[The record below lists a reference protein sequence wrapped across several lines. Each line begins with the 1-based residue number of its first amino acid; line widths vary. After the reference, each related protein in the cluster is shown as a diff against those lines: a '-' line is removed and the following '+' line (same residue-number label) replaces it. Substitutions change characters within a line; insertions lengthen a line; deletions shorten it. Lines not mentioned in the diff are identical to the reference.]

1 MNKKY
6 IVRLSDEERGVCQD
20 IVKRLKLNTR
30 GHSPDKPVWRDVIPD
45 ETEVAPGRYWP
56 SNDICK
62 TRRLDGAEIVRTQV
76 GNWHHGNSRM
86 AVFALSPGFSVHV
99 LKAALT
105 PNRIS
110 NRSSSTRD
118 GCPDRGTLAVIASFP
133 GRRRFRRMSPAWP
146 AGRTLS

>member
-62 TRRLDGAEIVRTQV
+62 TRRLDGDRDRPYTGRKLASRQLP
-76 GNWHHGNSRM
+76 HGC
-86 AVFALSPGFSVHV
+86 LCP
-99 LKAALT
+99 LT
-105 PNRIS
+105 RI
-110 NRSSSTRD
+110 
-118 GCPDRGTLAVIASFP
+118 
-133 GRRRFRRMSPAWP
+133 FRPRIESGLDAQ
-146 AGRTLS
+146 